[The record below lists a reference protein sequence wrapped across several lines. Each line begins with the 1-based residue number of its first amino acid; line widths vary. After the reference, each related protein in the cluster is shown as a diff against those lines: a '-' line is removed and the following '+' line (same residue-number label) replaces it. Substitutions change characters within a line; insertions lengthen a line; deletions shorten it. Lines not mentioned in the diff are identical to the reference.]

1 VIRDYSS
8 LRNAAAR
15 SDRRLKVG
23 KDVELRAEMAAEKR
37 TERARRAYERRV
49 RQEEEDRNRYIIPEF
64 QDLEE
69 QLTG

>member
-1 VIRDYSS
+1 MSRDYSS
-8 LRNAAAR
+8 LKNAAQR
-15 SDRRLKVG
+15 SNKRLKVG
-23 KDVELRAEMAAEKR
+23 IDVEQRAEMAEEKR
-37 TERARRAYERRV
+37 LARAHRAYLRRV